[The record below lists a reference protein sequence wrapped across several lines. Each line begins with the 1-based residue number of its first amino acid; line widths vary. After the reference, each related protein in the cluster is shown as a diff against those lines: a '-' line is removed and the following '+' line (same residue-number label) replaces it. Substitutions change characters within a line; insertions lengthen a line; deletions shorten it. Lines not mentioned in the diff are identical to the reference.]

1 MELLKSLD
9 KNTKILNIS
18 NCGLKGVLD
27 LSEFDI
33 EHQVTEVI
41 GNQNRYCTLSFIGY
55 PNEK

>member
-1 MELLKSLD
+1 MYTD
-9 KNTKILNIS
+9 NIA
-18 NCGLKGVLD
+18 VLD